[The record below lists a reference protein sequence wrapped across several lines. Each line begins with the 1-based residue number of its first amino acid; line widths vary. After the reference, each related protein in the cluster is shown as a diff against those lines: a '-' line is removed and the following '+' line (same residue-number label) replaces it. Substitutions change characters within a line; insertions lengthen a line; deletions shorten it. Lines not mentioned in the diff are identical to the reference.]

1 MGSVFNIY
9 WYIILLKN
17 AKRENRHENSPTVWS
32 GLENTNKPT
41 FWFIKFHLELSLK
54 FSFSLLPYSHDS
66 EINIFVKTKQFY
78 EDAGKALL
86 QKLIFIFL
94 KGSKLTMA
102 GHSSATWML
111 LYWFYWFWAAHF
123 EHSNQK
129 SVYISMSKT

>member
-1 MGSVFNIY
+1 M
-9 WYIILLKN
+9 LKN
-17 AKRENRHENSPTVWS
+17 VKRENRHENSPTVCS

-41 FWFIKFHLELSLK
+41 SSFIKFQLELSSK
-54 FSFSLLPYSHDS
+54 FSFSLLPYSYDS

-78 EDAGKALL
+78 EDAGKALI

-111 LYWFYWFWAAHF
+111 PY
-123 EHSNQK
+123 
-129 SVYISMSKT
+129 